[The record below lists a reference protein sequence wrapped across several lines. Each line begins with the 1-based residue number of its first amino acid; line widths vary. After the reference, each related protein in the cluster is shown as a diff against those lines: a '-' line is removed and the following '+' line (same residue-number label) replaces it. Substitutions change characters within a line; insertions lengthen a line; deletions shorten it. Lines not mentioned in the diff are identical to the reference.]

1 MVVASQ
7 EVSPLAL
14 LRSLESLLQLLKVSL
29 KALNDPLIPGA
40 RHAFTLQLLTQALA
54 FAMVVRTSLALQLQ
68 LLREALEFSL
78 QLQVLPPELFETL
91 SFGEDLRRAI
101 EGRMTSRYTTS
112 PRSRST
118 PAR

>member
-54 FAMVVRTSLALQLQ
+54 SAMVVRTSLALQLQ
-68 LLREALEFSL
+68 LL
-78 QLQVLPPELFETL
+78 PPELFETL
-91 SFGEDLRRAI
+91 SFGDDLRRAI